1 MARGKNGQQLAA
13 ENVARVEE
21 WIRERTAC
29 RDWHECEYNGR
40 VNRRAL
46 AEELDFARSVCTQNL
61 AVRSLLEAAEQLWFG
76 SGSQDRAAHE
86 AARERAEKRSG
97 REAAANSQL
106 VRRIAELEAQV
117 YELRKQ
123 LAAFKR
129 QQELVSAGEA
139 GFRV

>member
-13 ENVARVEE
+13 ENVTRVET
-21 WIRERTAC
+21 WIRERNTH
-29 RDWHECEYNGR
+29 RDWHEYEYKGR
-40 VNRRAL
+40 INRRTL
-46 AEELDFARSVCTQNL
+46 AAELDFARSVCTQNL
-61 AVRSLLEAAEQLWFG
+61 AVRSLLESAEKLWFG
-76 SGSQDRAAHE
+76 SGAEDRVAHE

-106 VRRIAELEAQV
+106 IRRIAELEAEV
-117 YELRKQ
+117 HELRKQ
-123 LAAFKR
+123 LAVFKR